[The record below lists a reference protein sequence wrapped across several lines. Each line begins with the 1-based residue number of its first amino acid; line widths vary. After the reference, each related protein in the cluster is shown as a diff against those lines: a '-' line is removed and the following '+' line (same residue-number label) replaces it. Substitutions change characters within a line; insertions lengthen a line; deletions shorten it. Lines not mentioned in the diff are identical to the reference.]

1 MEKYDYEELY
11 EIFLN
16 MVGKIEWKVD
26 DSINKNW
33 FLEKKDKFES
43 FGRDIESL
51 LTHIKIAHGRRL
63 YGSEDGKK
71 IINITDIN
79 AAIHPIMIDIL
90 LFALESFTISSIL
103 KTPNF
108 SLNVKNAIFVS
119 AEQLCVSCDDSSAT
133 LQCISDT

>member
-33 FLEKKDKFES
+33 FLDKKDKFES

-63 YGSEDGKK
+63 YGNEDGKK

-79 AAIHPIMIDIL
+79 KGYERYLSHKKKEDKKYL
-90 LFALESFTISSIL
+90 DGLY
-103 KTPNF
+103 
-108 SLNVKNAIFVS
+108 V
-119 AEQLCVSCDDSSAT
+119 
-133 LQCISDT
+133 